1 MSDEIRQ
8 TAGEPAKGATMKE
21 YNARQVFLMSLPIF
35 AELLLQLLDGKQP
48 EQRVVRIPA
57 ALTIRQSHGL

>member
-1 MSDEIRQ
+1 MNTTKLDYSVPALARMSW
-8 TAGEPAKGATMKE
+8 P
-21 YNARQVFLMSLPIF
+21 VFI
-35 AELLLQLLDGKQP
+35 ELLLQLLDGKQP

>member
-1 MSDEIRQ
+1 
-8 TAGEPAKGATMKE
+8 MKE